1 VSQDKISPLS
11 TISLVIRF
19 HLGLWAA
26 VEVMRNRCAQA
37 LRIVGCG
44 RMMTRARG
52 HLPFVR
58 EESMSTRSKMSECKS
73 EMDAA
78 RTLFDQVC
86 AAAAA
91 EAATARITSMSVPG
105 RSFCVR
111 IAAGSP
117 SGLGK
122 WLLREGCARRG
133 HGSRGLV
140 VPIDGRYDSPSRS
153 RWAFAQGMA
162 EALRAQGIRAYAD
175 RL

>member
-1 VSQDKISPLS
+1 MPTSIK
-11 TISLVIRF
+11 
-19 HLGLWAA
+19 
-26 VEVMRNRCAQA
+26 
-37 LRIVGCG
+37 G
-44 RMMTRARG
+44 RERKC
-52 HLPFVR
+52 
-58 EESMSTRSKMSECKS
+58 EIE
-73 EMDAA
+73 AA
-78 RTLFDQVC
+78 RALFDHVRAV

-91 EAATARITSMSVPG
+91 AAPKNTSMFVPG
-105 RSFCVR
+105 HSYCVR

-140 VPIDGRYDSPSRS
+140 VPIDGRYGTTSRS

-175 RL
+175 RLE

>member
-1 VSQDKISPLS
+1 MP
-11 TISLVIRF
+11 
-19 HLGLWAA
+19 
-26 VEVMRNRCAQA
+26 
-37 LRIVGCG
+37 
-44 RMMTRARG
+44 
-52 HLPFVR
+52 
-58 EESMSTRSKMSECKS
+58 TRSERRERKCEI
-73 EMDAA
+73 EAA
-78 RTLFDQVC
+78 RALFDHVR

-91 EAATARITSMSVPG
+91 SASAARNTSMSVPG

-140 VPIDGRYDSPSRS
+140 IDGRYGSTSLS

-175 RL
+175 RLE

>member
-1 VSQDKISPLS
+1 MP
-11 TISLVIRF
+11 
-19 HLGLWAA
+19 
-26 VEVMRNRCAQA
+26 
-37 LRIVGCG
+37 
-44 RMMTRARG
+44 
-52 HLPFVR
+52 
-58 EESMSTRSKMSECKS
+58 TRSKRSERKC
-73 EMDAA
+73 EIEAA
-78 RTLFDQVC
+78 RALFDHVRAD

-91 EAATARITSMSVPG
+91 AAAASNTSMSVPG

-122 WLLREGCARRG
+122 WLLREGCAWRS

-140 VPIDGRYDSPSRS
+140 VPIDGRYGSTSCS

-175 RL
+175 RLE

>member
-1 VSQDKISPLS
+1 
-11 TISLVIRF
+11 
-19 HLGLWAA
+19 
-26 VEVMRNRCAQA
+26 
-37 LRIVGCG
+37 VG
-44 RMMTRARG
+44 
-52 HLPFVR
+52 HFPFVR
-58 EESMSTRSKMSECKS
+58 EESVPTRSERSERKC
-73 EMDAA
+73 EIEAA
-78 RTLFDQVC
+78 RALFDHVR

-91 EAATARITSMSVPG
+91 SASAARNTSMSVPG

-140 VPIDGRYDSPSRS
+140 VPIDGRYGSTPLS

-175 RL
+175 RLE

>member
-1 VSQDKISPLS
+1 MP
-11 TISLVIRF
+11 
-19 HLGLWAA
+19 
-26 VEVMRNRCAQA
+26 
-37 LRIVGCG
+37 
-44 RMMTRARG
+44 
-52 HLPFVR
+52 
-58 EESMSTRSKMSECKS
+58 TRSKRSERKC
-73 EMDAA
+73 EIEAA
-78 RTLFDQVC
+78 RALFDHVRAT

-91 EAATARITSMSVPG
+91 AADATRITSMSVPG

-122 WLLREGCARRG
+122 WLLREGCARRS

-140 VPIDGRYDSPSRS
+140 VPIDSRYGFTSRS

-175 RL
+175 RLE